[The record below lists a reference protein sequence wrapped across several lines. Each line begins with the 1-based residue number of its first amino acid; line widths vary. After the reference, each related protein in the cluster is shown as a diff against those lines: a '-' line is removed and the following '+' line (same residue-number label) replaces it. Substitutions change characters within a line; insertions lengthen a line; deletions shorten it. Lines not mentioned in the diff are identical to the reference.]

1 MSLATAPRPLRAVLI
16 ANRGEI
22 ACRVI
27 RTARRLGLR
36 TIAVY
41 SDADARAR
49 HVREADEAIRL
60 GPAAAGESYLA
71 IDKVIAAAQRSGADA
86 IHPGYGF
93 LSENAEFVA
102 ACDAADII
110 FIGPPASAIAAMGD
124 KAAAKARMAQAGV
137 PLVPGYHGE
146 AQDDALLR
154 EEAGKIGYP
163 VLLKASAGG
172 GGKGM
177 RVVESE
183 REFQAALD
191 GCRRESRAAFGD
203 ERMLIEK
210 YLTQPRHVE
219 VQVFCDS
226 LGGGVYLFERDC
238 SVQRRHQKVLE
249 EAPAPHLPEALRRE
263 MGEAAV
269 RAAQEIGYGGAG
281 TVEFLLDA
289 AAETAQGSGSPFFFM
304 EMNTRLQVEHPVT
317 EMISGEDLVEWQL
330 RVAAGLALPK
340 AQNELTLTGHAIE
353 ARLYAEDPDNDFL
366 PATGELLR
374 FALPL
379 EGRDGRIRLDSG
391 VEAGDTVTMH
401 YDPMLAKLIV
411 HGEDRGQALA
421 EMARALAALDISGVT
436 TNRRFL
442 QRLVTHP
449 DFIAARLDTRFIEH
463 HHDDLF
469 AAPHAT
475 DADIARAALVAIDRL
490 AMNQLTRDQL
500 AGDHIDGAPRTHDPW
515 QRRDGWRLNAP
526 RRLRLA
532 FQETDGSGAYEV
544 IATQALTQDL
554 AQEPAQATWQLQV
567 QRGGEETSRLAG
579 QCQRLDND
587 TLALTLDGHRQ
598 RLFARLDPA
607 SEGDAIVLT
616 AAGQE
621 SRLIWRRAD
630 RADHLPQEAE
640 AKLTAPMH
648 GTVVALLVEPGQTVE
663 KGTPLV
669 VVEAMKM
676 EHTLSAPADGAVEA
690 FHVAVG
696 DAVAQGDELLAFT
709 NAEAMTDAGADTR
722 GDN

>member
-1 MSLATAPRPLRAVLI
+1 MSLTNAPRPLRSVLI

-22 ACRVI
+22 ACRVM

-41 SDADARAR
+41 SDADANAR
-49 HVREADEAIRL
+49 HVREADEAVRL
-60 GPAAAGESYLA
+60 GPAPARESYLD
-71 IDKVIAAAQRSGADA
+71 IDKVIAAAKLSGADA

-102 ACDAADII
+102 ACEAAEIV
-110 FIGPPASAIAAMGD
+110 FVGPPASAIAAMGD
-124 KAAAKARMAQAGV
+124 KASAKARMANAGV

-177 RVVESE
+177 RVVESD

-226 LGGGVYLFERDC
+226 QGNGVYLFERDC

-249 EAPAPHLPEALRRE
+249 EAPAPNLSPALRQA

-269 RAAQEIGYGGAG
+269 RAAQEIGYVGAG

-289 AAETAQGSGSPFFFM
+289 ASETSSSEAVHFYFM

-317 EMISGEDLVEWQL
+317 EMITGEDLVEWQL
-330 RVAAGLALPK
+330 RVAAGLPLPK
-340 AQNELTLTGHAIE
+340 AQDELTLTGHAIE

-366 PATGELLR
+366 PATGTLER
-374 FALPL
+374 FGLDPNAGGLAP
-379 EGRDGRIRLDSG
+379 ERVRLDSG
-391 VEAGDTVTMH
+391 VEAGDDVSMH

-421 EMARALAALDISGVT
+421 EMDRALAALDVSGVT

-469 AAPHAT
+469 ANEPVT
-475 DADIARAALVAIDRL
+475 DADIARAALVALDRL
-490 AMNQLTRDQL
+490 DRASDERS
-500 AGDHIDGAPRTHDPW
+500 PW
-515 QRRDGWRLNAP
+515 ERSDGWRLNAP
-526 RRLRLA
+526 QHVRLA
-532 FQETDGSGAYEV
+532 FAEAEGTPPIPV
-544 IATQALTQDL
+544 VATRSASHS
-554 AQEPAQATWQLQV
+554 TWQLSV
-567 QRGGEETSRLAG
+567 NRNGEESNHYEGKL
-579 QCQRLDND
+579 QRLDGD
-587 TLALTLDGHRQ
+587 AVAITLDGHRR
-598 RLFARLDPA
+598 RLLARTELSA
-607 SEGDAIVLT
+607 GGETIILT
-616 AAGQE
+616 AAGFE
-621 SRLIWRRAD
+621 SRLIWRRSD
-630 RADHLPQEAE
+630 RVDHLSHEVA
-640 AKLTAPMH
+640 AKLSAPMH
-648 GTVVALLVEPGQTVE
+648 GTVVALLVEPGQPVE

-676 EHTLSAPADGAVEA
+676 EHTLSAPAAGAVEA
-690 FHVAVG
+690 FHFKVG
-696 DAVAQGDELLAFT
+696 DAVAQGDELLAFAS
-709 NAEAMTDAGADTR
+709 AEATEGV
-722 GDN
+722 

>member
-102 ACDAADII
+102 ACDAAGLV
-110 FIGPPASAIAAMGD
+110 FIGPPGSAIAAMGD
-124 KAAAKARMAQAGV
+124 KAAAKARMASAGV

-191 GCRRESRAAFGD
+191 GCRRESRASFGD

-226 LGGGVYLFERDC
+226 LGAGVYLFERDC

-269 RAAQEIGYGGAG
+269 RAAQEIGYVGAG

-289 AAETAQGSGSPFFFM
+289 GAETTQEHGSPFYFM

-340 AQNELTLTGHAIE
+340 AQSELTLTGHAIE

-366 PATGELLR
+366 PATGKLLR

-379 EGRDGRIRLDSG
+379 ESADSHERIRLDSG

-449 DFIAARLDTRFIEH
+449 DFIAAELNTRFIEH
-463 HHDDLF
+463 YHDDLF

-475 DADIARAALVAIDRL
+475 DADIARAALVAMEHL
-490 AMNQLTRDQL
+490 ANGT
-500 AGDHIDGAPRTHDPW
+500 PRADDPW

-544 IATQALTQDL
+544 IATQGLTQGL
-554 AQEPAQATWQLQV
+554 AQGLTQEPAQATWQLQI
-567 QRGGEETSRLAG
+567 QRDSEETSRLAG

-630 RADHLPQEAE
+630 RADHLPQETE

-696 DAVAQGDELLAFT
+696 DAVAQGDELLAFA
-709 NAEAMTDAGADTR
+709 NAEAMNDAGADTS